1 MTALNEMQFLVRDVF
16 KLEQSWQRN
25 SLFADYSNDLADA
38 ILSEADKFARDVLA
52 PINRSGDEEGCRLEA
67 DGVHTPTGFVDAWS
81 QFAAGGW
88 PSMAGDPSW
97 GGQGMPKAL
106 SVMADELFYAANSSF
121 MLYSTLS
128 VGAALCIDAHASDDL
143 KQTYLPALYG
153 GRWAGVMDLTEP
165 HAGSDL
171 GLLRTKAKDLGN
183 GEYAIEGNKMFITG
197 GDQDMTENVIHL
209 VLARLDNA
217 PEGYRGISLFLVP
230 KFGVNPDGSLGERNR
245 LSVGSIE
252 HKMGINASAT
262 CVVNFD
268 GATGYLVGEPNRGLQ
283 AMFTMMNYER
293 LSIGVQGL
301 ACGVASYNA
310 AMAYASERK
319 QGSVNGELAAINR
332 HGDVKRMLL
341 TQRVLA
347 DAGRALGVYAAHC
360 LDQSKSDNDAAMAQR
375 AALLT
380 PVVKAFLTDQG
391 FESCVIGQ
399 QVFGGHGYVREWGQE
414 QWVRDARIAQIYEGT
429 NGIQAQDLVK
439 RKVMADRGEALTSLL
454 NDFLALTPTP
464 NFSRAVEHFKALND
478 QMLSTLS
485 EFPEREGAIS
495 VDYLHALGYLTYLHF
510 LQLMEHASASDDKAA
525 RALQRQFFEAR
536 LMPRYYA
543 LVESVKAGLGYDLFL

>member
-1 MTALNEMQFLVRDVF
+1 MSALNEMQFLLRDVF
-16 KLEQSWQRN
+16 QLENSWQG
-25 SLFADYSNDLADA
+25 SELFADYTAELGDA
-38 ILSEADKFARDVLA
+38 ILSEAEKFAREALA

-67 DGVHTPTGFVDAWS
+67 DGVHTPSGFVEAW
-81 QFAAGGW
+81 AAFSEGGW
-88 PSMAGDPSW
+88 PSMAGDPVW

-106 SVMADELFYAANSSF
+106 SVMADELFYSANSSF

-128 VGAALCIDAHASDDL
+128 VGAALCIDAHASESL
-143 KQTYLPALYG
+143 KKTYLPALYE

-171 GLLRTKAKDLGN
+171 GLLRTKAQDLGN

-209 VLARLDNA
+209 VLARLEGA
-217 PEGYRGISLFLVP
+217 PAGYRGISLFLVP
-230 KFGVNPDGSLGERNR
+230 KFHVNDDGSLGEQNAVI
-245 LSVGSIE
+245 VGSIE

-268 GATGYLVGEPNRGLQ
+268 GAKGYLVGEANRGLQ

-301 ACGVASYNA
+301 ASGVASYDSAMTYA
-310 AMAYASERK
+310 AERK
-319 QGSVNGELAAINR
+319 QGSVAGELTAINR
-332 HGDVKRMLL
+332 HADVKRMLL
-341 TQRVLA
+341 TMRVMA
-347 DAGRALGVYAAHC
+347 DAGRALAVYAAHC
-360 LDQSKSDNDAAMAQR
+360 LDCSKSENSAAMAQR

-439 RKVMADRGEALTSLL
+439 RKVCVDGGSALKAMLD
-454 NDFLALTPTP
+454 DFSSLTPDST
-464 NFSRAVEHFKALND
+464 FVSASQQFL
-478 QMLSTLS
+478 TLS
-485 EFPEREGAIS
+485 EEMVAVLTEHPQREGAIS
-495 VDYLHALGYLTYLHF
+495 VDYLHALGYLSYHHF
-510 LQLMEHASASDDKAA
+510 LLRMVAAATGDDVAV
-525 RALQRQFFEAR
+525 RQQRMQFFEMR
-536 LMPRYYA
+536 IMPRFNA
-543 LVESVKAGLGYDLFL
+543 LLSSIKAGLSVDLVL